1 MTRGKGSNPGVG
13 NLGKHIKRTTHKE
26 RSQPASRKHLGQLEK
41 HKDHAV
47 RSRRRKAKMQRLLQL
62 KRAAAQRNPDEFHI
76 GMTKAVL
83 DIASG
88 KMKQRTVLEKGN
100 RQKTQKVLQQNTR
113 NIQYL
118 QYKAQ
123 SDLHRA
129 KELLK
134 EDASIAITSAP
145 PQNKHIVFVESDEE
159 FRRFNPVKY
168 FDATPEM
175 LKQHPAVRGTI
186 SILQNTVLPEEVL
199 LTGPRM
205 LSSSQRRRERRE
217 MQEKLRKSGA
227 KTTEEREAV
236 VERLRAKKELKKYRF
251 SSLVEEAA
259 ASSAAADGRNDGNS
273 HSAAACDSEPRDDVE
288 HVLQLRRAKEEQE
301 AALAAR
307 NRKEIQQRVE
317 RGKSLSALAKTIKR
331 QNESLRKNLQQKRE
345 SQFKPTAAR
354 RSR

>member
-1 MTRGKGSNPGVG
+1 MTRGKGCNPGVG

-41 HKDHAV
+41 HKDHVV
-47 RSRRRKAKMQRLLQL
+47 RSRRRKARMQRLLQL

-88 KMKQRTVLEKGN
+88 KLKQRKVSEKGD

-113 NIQYL
+113 NVQYL

-145 PQNKHIVFVESDEE
+145 PQNKHIVFVENDEE

-175 LKQHPAVRGTI
+175 LKQHPGVRGTI

-236 VERLRAKKELKKYRF
+236 VERLRAKKDLKKYRF

-259 ASSAAADGRNDGNS
+259 ASSAAVDD
-273 HSAAACDSEPRDDVE
+273 CDEKPRDDVE

-331 QNESLRKNLQQKRE
+331 QNEGLRKSLQQKRE

>member
-1 MTRGKGSNPGVG
+1 MTRGKGRNPGVG
-13 NLGKHIKRTTHKE
+13 NLDKHIKRTIHKE

-41 HKDHAV
+41 QKDHVV
-47 RSRRRKAKMQRLLQL
+47 RSRRRKAKMQKLLQL

-88 KMKQRTVLEKGN
+88 KMKQRAGSKEGN
-100 RQKTQKVLQQNTR
+100 QKKTQKVLEQNTR
-113 NIQYL
+113 NVQYL

-123 SDLHRA
+123 ADLHRA
-129 KELLK
+129 KELLN

-145 PQNKHIVFVESDEE
+145 PKNKHIVFVENDEE

-186 SILQNTVLPEEVL
+186 SILQSTVLPEEVL

-217 MQEKLRKSGA
+217 MQEKLRKSGV
-227 KTTEEREAV
+227 KTAEEREALV
-236 VERLRAKKELKKYRF
+236 KRLRAKKDMKKYRF

-259 ASSAAADGRNDGNS
+259 TSAAAIGGGGGDGDEE
-273 HSAAACDSEPRDDVE
+273 EPRDDVE
-288 HVLQLRRAKEEQE
+288 LILQQRREKEQQE

-307 NRKEIQQRVE
+307 NLKEIQQRVE
-317 RGKSLSALAKTIKR
+317 RSRSLHALAKTIKR
-331 QNESLRKNLQQKRE
+331 QNEGLRKSLEQKRE
-345 SQFKPTAAR
+345 SRFKPKAAR
-354 RSR
+354 RAR

>member
-1 MTRGKGSNPGVG
+1 MTRGKGRNPGVG
-13 NLGKHIKRTTHKE
+13 NLDKHIKRTTHKE

-41 HKDHAV
+41 HRDHVV
-47 RSRRRKAKMQRLLQL
+47 RSRRRKAKVQRLLQL
-62 KRAAAQRNPDEFHI
+62 KRAASQRNPDEFHI

-88 KMKQRTVLEKGN
+88 KMKQRQASDKGN
-100 RQKTQKVLQQNTR
+100 QQKTQKMLQQNAR
-113 NIQYL
+113 NVQYL

-123 SDLHRA
+123 ADLHRA
-129 KELLK
+129 KELLN

-145 PQNKHIVFVESDEE
+145 PQNKHIVFVETDEE

-205 LSSSQRRRERRE
+205 LSSAQRRRERRE
-217 MQEKLRKSGA
+217 MQEKLRKSGL
-227 KTTEEREAV
+227 KTSQEREAL

-259 ASSAAADGRNDGNS
+259 AAGGSGDGDE
-273 HSAAACDSEPRDDVE
+273 EPRDDVE
-288 HVLQLRRAKEEQE
+288 HILQQRRAKEQQE

-307 NRKEIQQRVE
+307 NMKEIQQRVE
-317 RGKSLSALAKTIKR
+317 RSKSLNALAKTLKR
-331 QNESLRKNLQQKRE
+331 QNEGLRKSLQQKRE
-345 SQFKPTAAR
+345 SRFKPTAAR